1 VSAGDVLGFVGNT
14 GDADGTAYHLHFEV
28 HPVPFLFLGED
39 GAVDPTAYLDHWRR
53 LHEIRLRPA
62 VGGGPPL
69 ASKSGPPPGAVLL
82 QSVDISTADGL
93 DPGSLERVMA
103 GGTG

>member
-1 VSAGDVLGFVGNT
+1 VCSSD
-14 GDADGTAYHLHFEV
+14 
-28 HPVPFLFLGED
+28 
-39 GAVDPTAYLDHWRR
+39 
-53 LHEIRLRPA
+53 
-62 VGGGPPL
+62 L

-103 GGTG
+103 GGAG